1 MSPRLW
7 EGLREGGR
15 GGSACHNVSND
26 GYTTAGGR
34 PGEGDFPFTNCCL
47 EVDWSSQS
55 SCECSVTERE
65 PMKVIVV
72 NVQ

>member
-34 PGEGDFPFTNCCL
+34 PGEGDFPFTNCYL
-47 EVDWSSQS
+47 KVDWSSQNI
-55 SCECSVTERE
+55 CEYSLAEE
-65 PMKVIVV
+65 SWFS
-72 NVQ
+72 NVAMII